1 MSNTDIRSYA
11 VARGVKLYDVAKR
24 LRVSESTMTRIM
36 RSDLTAAK
44 KQEIMTIIDQLSEG
58 KTHE

>member
-44 KQEIMTIIDQLSEG
+44 KQEIMTTIDQLSEG